1 MTNLE
6 MRSRY
11 FRLLLYPDNPLH
23 QAAIDKIQ
31 AYQVSEE
38 YLGIKHR
45 GIDGDKEHFHFVLFF
60 ENPRCTASLCRSL
73 GFIDCTDLPDDQFVR
88 AITKK
93 QNRKVDSQ
101 LKDCCVYLTH
111 RNAPEKEQYP
121 SSDLFG
127 SEDKINY
134 TCKQI
139 IKCESQNFDMSD
151 AVYEVLEWIRQQDGY
166 IKVYSFGKW
175 LCRSPYFKAN
185 GNKIVWAALRE
196 HNLNVYSNK
205 SWVPEKGFDTV
216 VPDFREM
223 TEEESAELSRMGF
236 IFGGD

>member
-1 MTNLE
+1 MNNLE

-23 QAAIDKIQ
+23 LSVIEKIKS
-31 AYQVSEE
+31 YDVSEE
-38 YLGIKHR
+38 YLGIIHR
-45 GIDGDKEHFHFVLFF
+45 GIDGDKEHEHYVLFF
-60 ENPRCTASLCRSL
+60 DNPRCTASLCRSL
-73 GFIDCTDLPDDQFVR
+73 GFVDCTDMPNDQFVR

-121 SSDLFG
+121 VSDLFG
-127 SEDKINY
+127 SEERIKF
-134 TCKQI
+134 TAHQI
-139 IKCESQNFDMSD
+139 IKYESQTFDMADS
-151 AVYEVLEWIRQQDGY
+151 VSFVLDWISRQDGY
-166 IKVYSFGKW
+166 IKVFSFGKW
-175 LCRSPYFKAN
+175 LCSSPYFKAN

-196 HNLNVYSNK
+196 HNLNCYAQK
-205 SWVPEKGFDTV
+205 SWIPENGFDTL